1 MKSFET
7 AAGTAIPRPNHTT
20 PEYPTKAQIAAYGA
34 FAFLYLRSDQHRDV
48 PMHLARLAIQPA
60 IDLGFFKIFEHE
72 DVPRAAVT
80 WAFLDRDAERRMVAG
95 ELLKPQD
102 WVSGDVMWVREIIA
116 PYGKGTAAAVV
127 RWLQRSVPDRVS
139 RVRYLRIDPGHQRRR
154 IVEITRH
161 GSGFGARAV
170 PAAHI
175 LNDD

>member
-1 MKSFET
+1 MGMCAVCLRLLAVILMLIGEWSGGLGL
-7 AAGTAIPRPNHTT
+7 AAEAALHGDFAAP
-20 PEYPTKAQIAAYGA
+20 AQLGA
-34 FAFLYLRSDQHRDV
+34 LPD
-48 PMHLARLAIQPA
+48 P
-60 IDLGFFKIFEHE
+60 
-72 DVPRAAVT
+72 
-80 WAFLDRDAERRMVAG
+80 
-95 ELLKPQD
+95 
-102 WVSGDVMWVREIIA
+102 VREIIA